1 MPFNPRSSANP
12 SNAADNWSKGVSASG
27 SKLAAGYAN
36 PRRNPQANP
45 AASAQAWQAGVAAA
59 QPAYQAG
66 IAGYNADAA
75 IASMNTNG
83 VQRYTSAA
91 TTKKQNYAT
100 VAAQL
105 IPAIQSAASSLPAD
119 RSTPAA
125 RDQRMIAMVAAMRN
139 LRGKYRK
146 GRTQ

>member
-1 MPFNPRSSANP
+1 MPFNVRSQGNP
-12 SNAADNWSKGVSASG
+12 SAAADNWSKGVSASG
-27 SKLAAGYAN
+27 SKLASGYAN

-45 AASAQAWQAGVAAA
+45 AASAAAWQAGVAAA

-75 IASMNTNG
+75 IASMNANG
-83 VQRYTSAA
+83 VQRYTQAA
-91 TTKKQNYAT
+91 TTKKQNYAA
-100 VAAQL
+100 VAAVL
-105 IPAIQSAASSLPAD
+105 IPAIQAAAANLPND
-119 RSTPAA
+119 RSTPGA
-125 RDQRMIAMVAAMRN
+125 RDQRMLAMVAAMRG